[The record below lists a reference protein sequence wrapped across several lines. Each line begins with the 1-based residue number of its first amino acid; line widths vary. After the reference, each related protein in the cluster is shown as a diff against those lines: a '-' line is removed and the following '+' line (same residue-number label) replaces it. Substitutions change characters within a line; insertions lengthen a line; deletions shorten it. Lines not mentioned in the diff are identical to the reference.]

1 MNMRGQKEG
10 NINEYLADTI
20 AQVFSDVY
28 TVDVAGSTNRELF
41 ASDNQEMLSVMS
53 QNITLESHEDLKAM
67 MQNVQVAL
75 KPYQAGNRLMTDDQA
90 PVELLGMRVID
101 DLISEEVAY
110 YRGIYE
116 KEGIDGLIEKLQ

>member
-41 ASDNQEMLSVMS
+41 ASDN
-53 QNITLESHEDLKAM
+53 
-67 MQNVQVAL
+67 
-75 KPYQAGNRLMTDDQA
+75 
-90 PVELLGMRVID
+90 
-101 DLISEEVAY
+101 
-110 YRGIYE
+110 
-116 KEGIDGLIEKLQ
+116 

>member
-1 MNMRGQKEG
+1 
-10 NINEYLADTI
+10 
-20 AQVFSDVY
+20 
-28 TVDVAGSTNRELF
+28 
-41 ASDNQEMLSVMS
+41 MS

-75 KPYQAGNRLMTDDQA
+75 KPYQAGNRLMTDAQA